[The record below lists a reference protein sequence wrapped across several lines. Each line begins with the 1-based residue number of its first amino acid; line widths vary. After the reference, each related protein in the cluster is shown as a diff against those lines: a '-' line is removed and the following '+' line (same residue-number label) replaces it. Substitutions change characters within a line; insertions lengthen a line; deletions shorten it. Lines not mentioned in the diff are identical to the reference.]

1 MNTTML
7 DVWPTTVLI
16 ISQNEEVSFHF
27 CIGLIIEITGRFWWM
42 QRNTSIFR
50 KGDNW
55 YLGTTWIDHYFYYFC
70 PLEIKLKLRRVVQI
84 HNTWHY
90 PGPSQSAGKLYLC
103 VLVTQLCLTLCEPMD
118 CGLPGSSVHGI
129 LQARILEWVAI
140 PFCRGFIL
148 TEGLNPSLLPW
159 RQILY
164 HLSNQGGLVVFA
176 KVLFTEHQQ
185 ICCKSRA
192 YVWQKLFTWW
202 LFQWFGI
209 GKEQ

>member
-1 MNTTML
+1 M
-7 DVWPTTVLI
+7 
-16 ISQNEEVSFHF
+16 
-27 CIGLIIEITGRFWWM
+27 
-42 QRNTSIFR
+42 
-50 KGDNW
+50 
-55 YLGTTWIDHYFYYFC
+55 
-70 PLEIKLKLRRVVQI
+70 QI
-84 HNTWHY
+84 HNTWQY

-118 CGLPGSSVHGI
+118 YGLPGSSVHGI

-148 TEGLNPSLLPW
+148 MEGLNPSLLPW

-164 HLSNQGGLVVFA
+164 HLSNQGGLLVFA

-185 ICCKSRA
+185 ICRKSWA
-192 YVWQKLFTWW
+192 YVWKKLFMWW

-209 GKEQ
+209 GKEQWGHSRLSSPILYKGSIIAEWNECQELDLFS